1 MDTLHD
7 KTAEMKHAC
16 KCRSEVD
23 DGVGVVEGCQGN
35 VFKARQRTSTYL
47 LYGHRTCS
55 ALSISLSDRVRDVIS
70 AAAGIPFSLRRRISP
85 SASRSLSVSCEG
97 SWSPCAGSIVSIA
110 NGLTKS
116 QALAGCD
123 VVWSRRA
130 GLREQAQRTRAR
142 VRKIAPY
149 VRLLLETKEC
159 KRTRVGYCS
168 KVVWLGRA
176 GLRERAQQLK

>member
-1 MDTLHD
+1 
-7 KTAEMKHAC
+7 
-16 KCRSEVD
+16 
-23 DGVGVVEGCQGN
+23 
-35 VFKARQRTSTYL
+35 
-47 LYGHRTCS
+47 
-55 ALSISLSDRVRDVIS
+55 
-70 AAAGIPFSLRRRISP
+70 
-85 SASRSLSVSCEG
+85 
-97 SWSPCAGSIVSIA
+97 
-110 NGLTKS
+110 
-116 QALAGCD
+116 
-123 VVWSRRA
+123 VWSRRA